1 MLVERYSIIGI
12 IFSAIIV
19 LTSLYLLRKR
29 KISGGTFTLWFIIG
43 LTLGV
48 VSFVPSIWTLLYVV
62 LGTDFLLSALTIVGF
77 MVLLLLIF
85 YLDYRLNDLND
96 KMLKL
101 AAKVSSDDYGLEQ
114 MVDNTSKDND
124 KDEKEQV

>member
-1 MLVERYSIIGI
+1 MLIERYSIIGI
-12 IFSAIIV
+12 IFSAIII

-43 LTLGV
+43 LILGV
-48 VSFVPSIWTLLYVV
+48 VSFVPAVWTLLYEVF
-62 LGTDFLLSALTIVGF
+62 GTDLLLSAVTAVGF

-85 YLDYRLNDLND
+85 YLDYQLNDLKD

-101 AAKVSSDDYGLEQ
+101 TAKVSSDNYDREQ
-114 MVDNTSKDND
+114 MVDNTSEDND
-124 KDEKEQV
+124 KDEQEQV

>member
-1 MLVERYSIIGI
+1 VLIERYSVIGI

-48 VSFVPSIWTLLYVV
+48 VSVVPSVWTLLYEVF
-62 LGTDFLLSALTIVGF
+62 GTDFLLSAVTAVAF

-85 YLDYRLNDLND
+85 YLDYQLNDLKD

-114 MVDNTSKDND
+114 TVDNTSKDNT

>member
-1 MLVERYSIIGI
+1 VLVERYSIIGI

-19 LTSLYLLRKR
+19 LASLYLLRKR

-43 LTLGV
+43 LTLGTVSV
-48 VSFVPSIWTLLYVV
+48 VPAVWTLLYEVF
-62 LGTDFLLSALTIVGF
+62 GTDFLLSAVTAVAF

-85 YLDYRLNDLND
+85 YLDYQLNDLKD

-101 AAKVSSDDYGLEQ
+101 AAKVSSADYGLEQ
-114 MVDNTSKDND
+114 TVETTSKDNE
-124 KDEKEQV
+124 KDEQEQI